1 MFRERLG
8 TQSLAGHF
16 GDMKVWSHSLHY
28 LYEGSFNGLHMS
40 SFADLETVSC
50 DLQHISLG
58 LISPIRFSFRYWS
71 VRPQWWH
78 VGRTKPTWWSRLRA
92 PVFSS
97 GAHPLRLSCRGR
109 W

>member
-1 MFRERLG
+1 VRDVRKAPFISGHAIELSSPPAMFRERLG

-28 LYEGSFNGLHMS
+28 IYEGSFNGLHMS

-71 VRPQWWH
+71 VRPQ
-78 VGRTKPTWWSRLRA
+78 
-92 PVFSS
+92 
-97 GAHPLRLSCRGR
+97 
-109 W
+109 